1 MRRLAFLL
9 VPVALAACARPKE
22 FVAPAPAGAVSCA
35 VREAEHLG
43 YTRIAGEPGDAFVRM
58 GIRIPP
64 PPAQG
69 PAAPP
74 PLDGPSSVAPPPAR
88 GKKEIPP
95 LQDQLLFREQDG
107 KLHVQVVSVSS
118 SGQSIA
124 PSQDAVDHAQ
134 MVLAR
139 CTG

>member
-1 MRRLAFLL
+1 MRRLTYLL

-22 FVAPAPAGAVSCA
+22 FVAPAPAGAVDCA

-43 YTRIAGEPGDAFVRM
+43 YTRIAGEPGDPFVRM
-58 GIRIPP
+58 GILIPP

-74 PLDGPSSVAPPPAR
+74 PMDGPSSVVAPAR
-88 GKKEIPP
+88 EKKEIPP

-118 SGQSIA
+118 SGQSVA
-124 PSQDAVDHAQ
+124 PPRDAIDHAQ

-139 CTG
+139 CTA